1 MNREEFKLFIQSLG
15 FVYER
20 QMMGKE
26 FYKLGKYDLELTN
39 GYQGI
44 YKIGYNVQLGVTR
57 YIKADT
63 VSSAKDNLDF
73 FISIAREAKLDSL
86 GL

>member
-1 MNREEFKLFIQSLG
+1 MKREEFILFIQSLG

-20 QMMGKE
+20 QMMCND
-26 FYKLGKYDLELTN
+26 FYKLGKYDLELSN

-44 YKIGYNVQLGVTR
+44 YKISCNVQLGVTR

-63 VSSAKDNLDF
+63 VFSAKDNLDI
-73 FISIAREAKLDSL
+73 FISIARESKLDSL